1 MTADGDW
8 DLVVMTPLGERQ
20 GVLSITTDG
29 AALRGSQSADGSST
43 EIFDGV
49 VDGASLAWKI
59 NITDPMPLTL
69 TFAGSV
75 EGDRL
80 TGTVTLGD
88 FGESTFSGKRSVSQ
102 S

>member
-8 DLVVMTPLGERQ
+8 NVVVVTPLGERQ
-20 GVLSITTDG
+20 GVLSLKTDG
-29 AALRGSQSADGSST
+29 ATLRGSQSADGGST

-49 VDGASLAWKI
+49 VNGASLAWKI

-69 TFAGSV
+69 TFNGSV

-80 TGTVTLGD
+80 NGTVTLGD
-88 FGESTFSGKRSVSQ
+88 FGESTFSAERLDARA
-102 S
+102 